1 MTIFPP
7 GFEAANLTWAT
18 ILQIAVEGGLV
29 EAEVAGEGA
38 KRAPILFL
46 HGWTLDRRMW
56 APQMRAFSVDRK
68 AVAIDRRG
76 FGGSTAPAALDRE
89 ADDIAAVLDAL
100 SIKACVVVGMSQAGR
115 VALDFALRYP
125 ERTSALVLQGAHL
138 DGFVLRAKPAD
149 TIPLD
154 DYRALVAAGKVG
166 EMRAQWR
173 AHSLMRT
180 PNTAAGKIVDEI
192 LSAYDGRDLL
202 APAPTRASVEPKE
215 VDRIAAPA
223 LIVTGDAET
232 PWRRLVADALA
243 YAIPN
248 ASRAVIA
255 DAGHICNLCNSAGY
269 NAALTAFLSEAQ
281 L

>member
-1 MTIFPP
+1 
-7 GFEAANLTWAT
+7 
-18 ILQIAVEGGLV
+18 
-29 EAEVAGEGA
+29 
-38 KRAPILFL
+38 
-46 HGWTLDRRMW
+46 
-56 APQMRAFSVDRK
+56 
-68 AVAIDRRG
+68 
-76 FGGSTAPAALDRE
+76 
-89 ADDIAAVLDAL
+89 
-100 SIKACVVVGMSQAGR
+100 MSQAGR

-125 ERTSALVLQGAHL
+125 QRTKALVLQGAHL